1 MALDLVPLW
10 AGILALAVFMYVL
23 LDGFDLGV
31 GIIFLMKKDEAER
44 DLMVDSI
51 APVWDFNETWLV
63 LGAGGLLAVFPLA
76 FAVIMP
82 AVYFP
87 ILLMLLGLLL
97 RGVAFEF
104 RVVAGKHKWLWNY
117 AFSYGS
123 LLATF
128 AQGIV
133 LGMFIHGFPV
143 SGRQFIGTSWD
154 WLSPF
159 PLLTGVGLV
168 FGYALQGSTWLVMKT
183 EDKLQEWARQAARI
197 SLVGVVLFILLMSV
211 WTPLADARIAERWFS
226 MPNLLMFSPVPVL
239 TALLVWQL
247 WVGLQRGREV
257 TPFLC
262 SFGLFFLSFTGLIIS
277 LWPYIAPPHITLRD
291 AATAPASQAFL
302 LIGTLFILPI
312 LLLYVFWSYWI
323 FRGKVSHDLHDD
335 GGGYYGHN

>member
-1 MALDLVPLW
+1 MGLDLVPLW
-10 AGILALAVFMYVL
+10 TGILALAVFMYVL

-31 GIIFLMKKDEAER
+31 GIIFLMAKDEGER
-44 DLMVDSI
+44 DLMVDSV

-63 LGAGGLLAVFPLA
+63 LGAGGLFAVFPLA
-76 FAVIMP
+76 FAVIIP

-87 ILLMLLGLLL
+87 ILLMLLGLML

-104 RVVAGKHKWLWNY
+104 RGVAGKHKWLWNH

-128 AQGIV
+128 AQGVV

-143 SGRQFIGTSWD
+143 NGRDFAGTSWD
-154 WLSPF
+154 WLTPF

-183 EDKLQEWARQAARI
+183 EDKLQDWSRKAARI
-197 SLVGVVLFILLMSV
+197 SLVGVTLFILLMSV

-226 MPNLLMFSPVPVL
+226 MPNLLWLAPVPVL

-247 WVGLQRGREV
+247 WVGLKRGYEII
-257 TPFLC
+257 PFLC
-262 SFGLFFLSFTGLIIS
+262 SFGLFFLSFIGLIIS
-277 LWPYIAPPHITLRD
+277 LWPYIAPPHITLWD
-291 AATAPASQAFL
+291 AATGPVSHTFL
-302 LIGTLFILPI
+302 LVGTMFIVPI
-312 LLLYVFWSYWI
+312 LLLYVFYSYWV
-323 FRGKVSHDLHDD
+323 FRGKVRHDLHD
-335 GGGYYGHN
+335 GGYY